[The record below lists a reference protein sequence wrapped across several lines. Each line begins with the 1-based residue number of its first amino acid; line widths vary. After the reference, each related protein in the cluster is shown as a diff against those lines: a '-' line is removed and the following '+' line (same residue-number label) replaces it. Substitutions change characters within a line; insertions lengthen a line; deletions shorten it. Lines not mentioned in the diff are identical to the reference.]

1 MCWRRTTRCN
11 RLYRAPGREDLE
23 YPPERKGQVVYRT
36 VCTTCH
42 SAGGKL
48 IPQLNDPQAWEE
60 RLARGKEALYRH
72 TIEGYGAMPPRGLCE
87 TCTDQELKLA
97 VDHMLK
103 WIRPALKAYRNK
115 NDNEGAKRQ
124 E

>member
-1 MCWRRTTRCN
+1 M
-11 RLYRAPGREDLE
+11 
-23 YPPERKGQVVYRT
+23 
-36 VCTTCH
+36 CTTCQ
-42 SAGGKL
+42 SAGGHL
-48 IPQLNDPQAWEE
+48 IPQLNDPAAWEE

-103 WIRPALKAYRNK
+103 WIRPALKAYRK
-115 NDNEGAKRQ
+115 EREDESSAVQ